1 MIKTYW
7 LKVNV
12 GCDGVEPPESKD
24 KRFTVVPA
32 APTV

>member
-1 MIKTYW
+1 
-7 LKVNV
+7 V

-32 APTV
+32 TPTV